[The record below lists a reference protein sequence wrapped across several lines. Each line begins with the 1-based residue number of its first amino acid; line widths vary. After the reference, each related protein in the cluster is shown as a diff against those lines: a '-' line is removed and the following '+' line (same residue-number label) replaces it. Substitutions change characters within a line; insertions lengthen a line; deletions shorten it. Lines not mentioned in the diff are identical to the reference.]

1 MRVPFVRA
9 SVVPGLVSALAC
21 CALATCA
28 LGCGGA
34 PAPAAAPAPSAE
46 ASAAPSAAPV
56 AAEDKPSDKLPSEC
70 ADKGGKLCL
79 PPAAFVKRLCAG
91 FYPDVALAMLGKGA
105 PWSRGF
111 LRVKSA
117 EAWNA
122 SGGVSSQDKL
132 VFEEEFVLLTRR
144 EANTGG
150 MTVSG
155 AGGGYDVL
163 RWDGSCA
170 SLQDDEVMLTP
181 SPSPKAAKI
190 PWKSLDDKVKDA
202 LLADEK
208 ILKVYT
214 DRRKECK
221 GATIGDVSAKCVK
234 LDDQLSAVVID
245 YVRRGGNVPPPA
257 KLP

>member
-1 MRVPFVRA
+1 MLRSP
-9 SVVPGLVSALAC
+9 LHLAVI
-21 CALATCA
+21 APLLAAAAC
-28 LGCGGA
+28 GA
-34 PAPAAAPAPSAE
+34 PPVAEAPPAPSSE

-56 AAEDKPSDKLPSEC
+56 ADEDKPSTKLPTEC
-70 ADKGGKLCL
+70 AEKGKFCL
-79 PPAAFVKRLCAG
+79 PPAAFVKRLCSG
-91 FYPDVALAMLGKGA
+91 FYPDVALAMLAKGT
-105 PWSRGF
+105 PWSRGY

-122 SGGVSSQDKL
+122 SGGVSSQDKIM
-132 VFEEEFVLLTRR
+132 FDEEFVLLTRR

-170 SLQDDEVMLTP
+170 SLQDEEVSLSVSPTP
-181 SPSPKAAKI
+181 KNAKI
-190 PWKSLDDKVKDA
+190 PWKSLDDKIRDA

-208 ILKVYT
+208 INKVFT
-214 DRRKECK
+214 ARRKECK
-221 GATIGDVSAKCVK
+221 GATIGEVSSKCEK
-234 LDDQLSAVVID
+234 LDDQLSVVVVD
-245 YVRRGGNVPPPA
+245 YVRKGGSVPAPS

>member
-1 MRVPFVRA
+1 MLRLHAHRLVVRTAPLALFALLA
-9 SVVPGLVSALAC
+9 SAC
-21 CALATCA
+21 
-28 LGCGGA
+28 GA
-34 PAPAAAPAPSAE
+34 PPPAETPPAPSAE
-46 ASAAPSAAPV
+46 ASAAASAAP
-56 AAEDKPSDKLPSEC
+56 AAPEEKPLDKLPTEC
-70 ADKGGKLCL
+70 ERRGKLCL
-79 PPAAFVKRLCAG
+79 PPAAFAKRLCSG
-91 FYPDVALAMLGKGA
+91 FYPDIALVMLSKGT
-105 PWSRGF
+105 PWSRGW

-122 SGGVSSQDKL
+122 SGGVSSQDKI

-170 SLQDDEVMLTP
+170 SLQDEEVMLTP
-181 SPSPKAAKI
+181 GPSPKAAKI

-202 LLADEK
+202 ILTDAK
-208 ILKVYT
+208 IARVYA

-221 GATIGDVSAKCVK
+221 GATIGDVTDKCVK
-234 LDDQLSAVVID
+234 LDDKLSAMVVD
-245 YVRRGGNVPPPA
+245 FVRNGGTIPPPA

>member
-1 MRVPFVRA
+1 MQRALLLRLPVVVLASPFVF
-9 SVVPGLVSALAC
+9 
-21 CALATCA
+21 
-28 LGCGGA
+28 GCGA
-34 PAPAAAPAPSAE
+34 PPEPVAPPAPSAE
-46 ASAAPSAAPV
+46 ASAASTAAP
-56 AAEDKPSDKLPSEC
+56 AAPEEKPFDKMPTEC
-70 ADKGGKLCL
+70 DRKGKFCL
-79 PPAAFVKRLCAG
+79 PPAAFVKRLCSG
-91 FYPDVALAMLGKGA
+91 FYPDVALSMLSKGT
-105 PWSRGF
+105 PWSRGW

-122 SGGVSSQDKL
+122 SGGVSSQDKI

-170 SLQDDEVMLTP
+170 SLQDEEVMLTP
-181 SPSPKAAKI
+181 GPTPKAAKI

-202 LLADEK
+202 ILGDAK
-208 ILKVYT
+208 IAKVYA

-221 GATIGDVSAKCVK
+221 GATIGDVSDKCVK
-234 LDDQLSAVVID
+234 LDDKLSAMVVD
-245 YVRRGGNVPPPA
+245 YVRNGGTIPAPP